1 MRTSFELK
9 FEAENYHAAVN
20 LAAKHIGEFLDIPIY
35 EVPDKTDTELKVEIV
50 DGKYQV
56 TAYSKIKTNF
66 ITFGLDKQK

>member
-9 FEAENYHAAVN
+9 FEAENYKSAVN
-20 LAAKHIGEFLDIPIY
+20 AAARYISEFLDIPAS
-35 EVPDKTDTELKVEIV
+35 EVAEKTETELKVEVV

-66 ITFGLDKQK
+66 AAFGLDKHK

>member
-1 MRTSFELK
+1 VRTSFELK
-9 FEAENYHAAVN
+9 FEAENYNSAVN

>member
-9 FEAENYHAAVN
+9 FEAENYNSAVN

-66 ITFGLDKQK
+66 ITFGLDKQN